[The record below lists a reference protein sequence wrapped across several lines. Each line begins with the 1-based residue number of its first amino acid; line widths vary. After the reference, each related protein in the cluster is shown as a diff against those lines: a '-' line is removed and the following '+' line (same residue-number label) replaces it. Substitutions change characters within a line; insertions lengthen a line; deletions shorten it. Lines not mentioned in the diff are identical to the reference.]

1 MDLKTLVKIQGTTRA
16 SVRRIISKWKNV
28 LEENSEGKED
38 ELMIILQKFER
49 QTKRFKTN
57 EQRSYYAT

>member
-49 QTKRFKTN
+49 QTKRFKTK

>member
-1 MDLKTLVKIQGTTRA
+1 ME
-16 SVRRIISKWKNV
+16 NV
-28 LEENSEGKED
+28 LGENSEGKED